1 MTFNFTIVV
10 YTRPGIIITLIT
22 DPLPHTGRGFMFWR
36 ETMNIAT
43 QAVQIGLEW
52 DSRTGAVTVPI
63 YQTATFRHPG
73 LGQSTGYDYSRSG
86 NPTRQTLEDGIARL
100 DGAARGFAY
109 ASGMAAITNLL
120 LLFKSGDHLIVT
132 EDLYGGTCRLFDKI
146 FTQYGLSF
154 SYVDTSNIAEV
165 TAAILPTTR
174 AIFIETL
181 TNPLLKFAD
190 LRAVS
195 ALCKCRNLLLI
206 ADNTFLTPYLF
217 RPLDMGADIVVYS
230 ATKYLAGHNDTVAG
244 LLTVKDQALAE
255 LVYFHQNSV
264 GAILGPQDSWLTTRG
279 IKTLAI
285 RMDRQQENAGRIAR
299 WLAGHPRIT
308 KVYYPGLKDHPDHD
322 LMARDSR
329 GFCAMLAFEVDRHEL
344 VEQILMKTKLISFA
358 ESLGGVESLITFP
371 EVQTHADIPPK
382 LRARLGINNVLLR
395 LSVGI
400 EDCDDLI
407 EDLRQAID

>member
-1 MTFNFTIVV
+1 
-10 YTRPGIIITLIT
+10 
-22 DPLPHTGRGFMFWR
+22 
-36 ETMNIAT
+36 MNIAT

-52 DSRTGAVTVPI
+52 DNRTGAVTVPI

-109 ASGMAAITNLL
+109 ASGMAAIANLL

-154 SYVDTSNIAEV
+154 SYLDTSNIAEV
-165 TAAILPTTR
+165 SAAILPSTK

-190 LRAVS
+190 LRAIS
-195 ALCKCRNLLLI
+195 ALCKSNNLLLI
-206 ADNTFLTPYLF
+206 ADNTFLTPYLL
-217 RPLDMGADIVVYS
+217 RPLDMGADIALYS

-244 LLTVKDQALAE
+244 LVTVKDPALAE

-264 GAILGPQDSWLTTRG
+264 GAVLGPQDSWLTIRG

-285 RMDRQQENAGRIAR
+285 RMDRQQENAGRIA
-299 WLAGHPRIT
+299 
-308 KVYYPGLKDHPDHD
+308 
-322 LMARDSR
+322 
-329 GFCAMLAFEVDRHEL
+329 
-344 VEQILMKTKLISFA
+344 
-358 ESLGGVESLITFP
+358 
-371 EVQTHADIPPK
+371 
-382 LRARLGINNVLLR
+382 
-395 LSVGI
+395 
-400 EDCDDLI
+400 
-407 EDLRQAID
+407 

>member
-1 MTFNFTIVV
+1 
-10 YTRPGIIITLIT
+10 
-22 DPLPHTGRGFMFWR
+22 
-36 ETMNIAT
+36 MNIAT

-52 DSRTGAVTVPI
+52 DTRTGAVTVPI

-86 NPTRQTLEDGIARL
+86 NPTRQALEDGIARL

-146 FTQYGLSF
+146 FSQYGLSF
-154 SYVDTSNIAEV
+154 SYVDTSDTSAV
-165 TAAILPTTR
+165 TGAILPSTK
-174 AIFIETL
+174 AVFVETL

-190 LRAVS
+190 LRAIS
-195 ALCKCRNLLLI
+195 TLCKSNNLLLI
-206 ADNTFLTPYLF
+206 ADNTFLTPYLL
-217 RPLDMGADIVVYS
+217 RPLDMGADIAVYS

-244 LLTVKDQALAE
+244 LVTVKDPALAD

-264 GAILGPQDSWLTTRG
+264 GAVLGPQDSWLTTRG

-285 RMDRQQENAGRIAR
+285 RMDRQQENAGRIAD
-299 WLAGHPRIT
+299 WLALHPRIT
-308 KVYYPGLKDHPDHD
+308 KVYYPGLKVHPDHT
-322 LMARDSR
+322 LMALDSR
-329 GFCAMLAFEVDRHEL
+329 GFGAMIAFEVDKHEL
-344 VEQILMKTKLISFA
+344 VEQILLKTSLISFA

-371 EVQTHADIPPK
+371 EVQTHADIPPE
-382 LRARLGINNVLLR
+382 LRSRLGINNVLLR

-407 EDLRQAID
+407 ADLQQSIG

>member
-1 MTFNFTIVV
+1 
-10 YTRPGIIITLIT
+10 
-22 DPLPHTGRGFMFWR
+22 
-36 ETMNIAT
+36 MNIAT

-52 DSRTGAVTVPI
+52 DTRTGAVTVPI

-86 NPTRQTLEDGIARL
+86 NPTRQALEDGIARL

-109 ASGMAAITNLL
+109 ASGMAAITNVL

-146 FTQYGLSF
+146 FSQYGLSF
-154 SYVDTSNIAEV
+154 SYVDTSDTAAV
-165 TAAILPTTR
+165 TAAILPSTK
-174 AIFIETL
+174 AVFVETL

-190 LRAVS
+190 LRAIS
-195 ALCKCRNLLLI
+195 TLCKSSNLLLI
-206 ADNTFLTPYLF
+206 ADNTFLTPYLL
-217 RPLDMGADIVVYS
+217 RPLDMGADIAVYS

-244 LLTVKDQALAE
+244 LVTVKDPVLAD

-264 GAILGPQDSWLTTRG
+264 GAVLGPQDSWLTTRG

-285 RMDRQQENAGRIAR
+285 RMDRQQENAGRIAD
-299 WLAGHPRIT
+299 WLALHPRIT
-308 KVYYPGLKDHPDHD
+308 KVYYPGLKDHPDHT
-322 LMARDSR
+322 LMALDSR
-329 GFCAMLAFEVDRHEL
+329 GFGAMIAFEVDKHEL
-344 VEQILMKTKLISFA
+344 VEQILLKTTLISFA

-371 EVQTHADIPPK
+371 EVQTHADIPPE

-407 EDLRQAID
+407 EDLRQALEG